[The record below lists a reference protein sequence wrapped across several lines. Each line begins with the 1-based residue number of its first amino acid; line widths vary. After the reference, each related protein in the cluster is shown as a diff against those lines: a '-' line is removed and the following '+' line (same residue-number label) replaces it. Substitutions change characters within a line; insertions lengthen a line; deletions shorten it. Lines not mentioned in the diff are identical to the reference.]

1 MKATFELFEKTT
13 KEYFNVKRD
22 VRHIGLD
29 MLKKICDR
37 TETKKISL
45 DKFKNYLR
53 DVGWCDPTIVYDGG
67 NHPEYGTNVFSTI
80 DGFYVQN
87 EIVIFDIEDD
97 PQYDECRVNTDDI
110 INLCEM
116 IIDYEKLGYKIGVK
130 EYEDE
135 E

>member
-1 MKATFELFEKTT
+1 METTFKTFEQKTT
-13 KEYFNVKRD
+13 EFFNVKRD

-37 TETKKISL
+37 TEDKSISL
-45 DKFKNYLR
+45 DKFKNYLC
-53 DVGWCDPTIVYDGG
+53 DVGWCIPTIVYDGG
-67 NHPEYGTNVFSTI
+67 NHPEYASNVFSTV
-80 DGFYVQN
+80 DGFKLEN
-87 EIVIFDIEDD
+87 EIIIFDIEDD
-97 PQYDECRVNTDDI
+97 PQYDESRVCTDDI

-116 IIDYEKLGYKIGVK
+116 IIEYEKQGYKLGVN